1 MPPTVVDEQLVD
13 DFYTLIAW
21 MDAHQQAQQP
31 GGE

>member
-13 DFYTLIAW
+13 DFYALVIW
-21 MDAHQQAQQP
+21 MDAHQQAQQS